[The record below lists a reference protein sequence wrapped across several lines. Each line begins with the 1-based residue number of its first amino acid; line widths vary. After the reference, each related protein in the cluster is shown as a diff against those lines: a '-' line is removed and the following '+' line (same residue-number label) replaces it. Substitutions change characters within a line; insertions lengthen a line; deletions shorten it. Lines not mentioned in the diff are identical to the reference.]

1 MPTTA
6 QWAFNPSA
14 RHLRARGRKK
24 PQESVSCGKNVRY
37 HLRYQN
43 HRLGRK
49 RQRPSEEGLSFQRFI
64 LAPRPG
70 LEPGTCGL
78 TVRRSTN

>member
-1 MPTTA
+1 MEDVLLNVEKSNLGRGA
-6 QWAFNPSA
+6 GAA
-14 RHLRARGRKK
+14 RVA
-24 PQESVSCGKNVRY
+24 RY
-37 HLRYQN
+37 HLRYQTPP
-43 HRLGRK
+43 LGLK
-49 RQRPSEEGLSFQRFI
+49 RQRPSEEGLCNQRFI